1 MNKLLCDGL
10 KICWRLV
17 AVGIGIELVTHARQR
32 LIDRALKVD
41 EEDITIITERTEE
54 KE

>member
-1 MNKLLCDGL
+1 MNKPLCDGL

-17 AVGIGIELVTHARQR
+17 AVGIGIELVTHAGQR
-32 LIDRALKVD
+32 LIDRALKAD
-41 EEDITIITERTEE
+41 EEDITITERVEE